1 MILLAGSGRVRK
13 EISVMT
19 AKEFLQQYGEAVRIA
34 ERIKTE
40 YDQERDLIDSVR
52 SALGGDGVPHGGG
65 ISKATENKAIKLAD
79 KALELKDAELEAI
92 RIRQKVF
99 DVIRTVPGEKGDVLY
114 ERYINLVEDKETGR
128 LRLKTW
134 DEVAEAVKYS
144 KRHARNLHDEAID
157 IVQHFLLLHSIM

>member
-1 MILLAGSGRVRK
+1 
-13 EISVMT
+13 MT

-40 YDQERDLIDSVR
+40 YDQEQDLIDSVR
-52 SALGGDGVPHGGG
+52 SALGGDGTPHGGG

-92 RIRQKVF
+92 SIRQKVF

-114 ERYINLVEDKETGR
+114 ERYINLKS
-128 LRLKTW
+128 W
-134 DEVAEAVKYS
+134 DEVANSVGYS

-157 IVQHFLLLHSIM
+157 IVQHFLLLHSNI

>member
-1 MILLAGSGRVRK
+1 
-13 EISVMT
+13 MT

-34 ERIKTE
+34 EMVKTE
-40 YDQERDLIDSVR
+40 YDQEQDLIDSVR
-52 SALGGDGVPHGGG
+52 SDLGGDGTPHGGG

-92 RIRQKVF
+92 SIRQKVF

-114 ERYINLVEDKETGR
+114 ERYINLKS
-128 LRLKTW
+128 W
-134 DEVAEAVKYS
+134 DEVADSVGYS

-157 IVQHFLLLHSIM
+157 IVQHFLLLHSNI

>member
-1 MILLAGSGRVRK
+1 
-13 EISVMT
+13 MT

-34 ERIKTE
+34 ERVKTE
-40 YDQERDLIDSVR
+40 YDQEQDLIDSVR
-52 SALGGDGVPHGGG
+52 SALGGDGTPHGGG

-92 RIRQKVF
+92 SIRQKVF

-114 ERYINLVEDKETGR
+114 ERYINLKS
-128 LRLKTW
+128 W
-134 DEVAEAVKYS
+134 DEVADSVGYS

-157 IVQHFLLLHSIM
+157 IVQHFLLLHSNI

>member
-1 MILLAGSGRVRK
+1 MILLAGSGRVRE

-114 ERYINLVEDKETGR
+114 ERYINLKS
-128 LRLKTW
+128 W
-134 DEVAEAVKYS
+134 DEVADSVGYS

-157 IVQHFLLLHSIM
+157 IVQHFLLLHSNI

>member
-1 MILLAGSGRVRK
+1 
-13 EISVMT
+13 MT

-40 YDQERDLIDSVR
+40 YNQEQDLIDSVR

-114 ERYINLVEDKETGR
+114 ERYINLKS
-128 LRLKTW
+128 W
-134 DEVAEAVKYS
+134 DEVADSVGYS

-157 IVQHFLLLHSIM
+157 IVQHFLLLHSNI

>member
-114 ERYINLVEDKETGR
+114 ERYINLKS
-128 LRLKTW
+128 W
-134 DEVAEAVKYS
+134 DEVADSVGYS

>member
-1 MILLAGSGRVRK
+1 
-13 EISVMT
+13 MT

-34 ERIKTE
+34 EMIKTE
-40 YDQERDLIDSVR
+40 YDQEQDLIDSVR
-52 SALGGDGVPHGGG
+52 SALGGDGVHHGGG

-92 RIRQKVF
+92 SIRQKVF

-114 ERYINLVEDKETGR
+114 ERYINLKS
-128 LRLKTW
+128 W
-134 DEVAEAVKYS
+134 DEVADSVGYS

-157 IVQHFLLLHSIM
+157 IVQHFL

>member
-1 MILLAGSGRVRK
+1 
-13 EISVMT
+13 MT

-34 ERIKTE
+34 EMIKTE
-40 YDQERDLIDSVR
+40 YDQEQDLIDSVR
-52 SALGGDGVPHGGG
+52 SALGGNGVPHGGG

-92 RIRQKVF
+92 SIRQKVF

-114 ERYINLVEDKETGR
+114 ERYINLKS
-128 LRLKTW
+128 W
-134 DEVAEAVKYS
+134 DEVADSVGYS

>member
-1 MILLAGSGRVRK
+1 
-13 EISVMT
+13 MT

-40 YDQERDLIDSVR
+40 YNQEQDLIDSVR

-79 KALELKDAELEAI
+79 KVLELKDAELEAI
-92 RIRQKVF
+92 CIRQKVF

-114 ERYINLVEDKETGR
+114 ERYINLKS
-128 LRLKTW
+128 W
-134 DEVAEAVKYS
+134 DEVADSVGYS

>member
-1 MILLAGSGRVRK
+1 MVRK

-40 YDQERDLIDSVR
+40 YDQEQDLIDSVR

-114 ERYINLVEDKETGR
+114 ERYINLKS
-128 LRLKTW
+128 W
-134 DEVAEAVKYS
+134 DEVADSVGYS

-157 IVQHFLLLHSIM
+157 IVQHFLLLHSNI

>member
-1 MILLAGSGRVRK
+1 
-13 EISVMT
+13 MT
-19 AKEFLQQYGEAVRIA
+19 AKEFLEQYGEAVRIA

-40 YDQERDLIDSVR
+40 YDQEQDLIDSVR
-52 SALGGDGVPHGGG
+52 SALGGDGTPHGGG

-114 ERYINLVEDKETGR
+114 ERYINLKS
-128 LRLKTW
+128 W
-134 DEVAEAVKYS
+134 DEVADSVGYS

-157 IVQHFLLLHSIM
+157 IVQHFLLLHSNI

>member
-1 MILLAGSGRVRK
+1 MILSAGSGRVRK

-40 YDQERDLIDSVR
+40 YDQEQDLIDSVR
-52 SALGGDGVPHGGG
+52 SALGGDGTPHGGG

-114 ERYINLVEDKETGR
+114 ERYINLKS
-128 LRLKTW
+128 W
-134 DEVAEAVKYS
+134 DEVADSVGYS

-157 IVQHFLLLHSIM
+157 IVQHFLLLHSNI

>member
-1 MILLAGSGRVRK
+1 
-13 EISVMT
+13 MT

-40 YDQERDLIDSVR
+40 YDQEQDLIDSVR
-52 SALGGDGVPHGGG
+52 SALGGDGTPHGGG

-92 RIRQKVF
+92 SIRQKVF

-114 ERYINLVEDKETGR
+114 ERYINLKS
-128 LRLKTW
+128 W
-134 DEVAEAVKYS
+134 DEVADSVGYS

-157 IVQHFLLLHSIM
+157 IVQHFLLLHSNI

>member
-1 MILLAGSGRVRK
+1 
-13 EISVMT
+13 MT

-34 ERIKTE
+34 EMIKTE
-40 YDQERDLIDSVR
+40 YDQEQDLIDSVR
-52 SALGGDGVPHGGG
+52 SALGGNGVPHGGG

-92 RIRQKVF
+92 SIRQKVF

-114 ERYINLVEDKETGR
+114 ERYINLKS
-128 LRLKTW
+128 W
-134 DEVAEAVKYS
+134 DEVADSVGYS

-157 IVQHFLLLHSIM
+157 IVQHFLLLHSNI

>member
-1 MILLAGSGRVRK
+1 
-13 EISVMT
+13 MT

-40 YDQERDLIDSVR
+40 YDQEQDLIDSVR
-52 SALGGDGVPHGGG
+52 SALGGDGTPHGGG

-99 DVIRTVPGEKGDVLY
+99 DVIRMVPGEKGDVLY
-114 ERYINLVEDKETGR
+114 ERYINLKS
-128 LRLKTW
+128 W
-134 DEVAEAVKYS
+134 DEVADSVGYS

-157 IVQHFLLLHSIM
+157 IVQHFLLLHSNI

>member
-1 MILLAGSGRVRK
+1 MILLDGSGRVRK

-34 ERIKTE
+34 EMVKTE
-40 YDQERDLIDSVR
+40 YDQEQDLIDSVR
-52 SALGGDGVPHGGG
+52 SNLGGDGTPHGGG

-92 RIRQKVF
+92 SIRQKVF

-114 ERYINLVEDKETGR
+114 ERYINLKS
-128 LRLKTW
+128 W
-134 DEVAEAVKYS
+134 DEVADSVGYS

-157 IVQHFLLLHSIM
+157 IVQHFLLLHSNI

>member
-1 MILLAGSGRVRK
+1 
-13 EISVMT
+13 MT

-65 ISKATENKAIKLAD
+65 ISKATENKAIRLAD

-114 ERYINLVEDKETGR
+114 ERYINLKS
-128 LRLKTW
+128 W
-134 DEVAEAVKYS
+134 DEVADSVGYS

-157 IVQHFLLLHSIM
+157 IVQHFLLLHSNM

>member
-1 MILLAGSGRVRK
+1 
-13 EISVMT
+13 MT

-40 YDQERDLIDSVR
+40 YDQEQDLIDSVR

-99 DVIRTVPGEKGDVLY
+99 DVIKTVPGEKGDVLY
-114 ERYINLVEDKETGR
+114 ERYINLKS
-128 LRLKTW
+128 W
-134 DEVAEAVKYS
+134 DEVADSVGYS
-144 KRHARNLHDEAID
+144 KRHARNLHDEALD

>member
-1 MILLAGSGRVRK
+1 MILSAGSGRVRE
-13 EISVMT
+13 EISKMT

-114 ERYINLVEDKETGR
+114 ERYINLKS
-128 LRLKTW
+128 W
-134 DEVAEAVKYS
+134 DEVADSVGYS

-157 IVQHFLLLHSIM
+157 IVQHFLLLHSNM

>member
-1 MILLAGSGRVRK
+1 
-13 EISVMT
+13 MT

-40 YDQERDLIDSVR
+40 YDQEQDLIDSVR
-52 SALGGDGVPHGGG
+52 SALGGDGTPHGGG

-92 RIRQKVF
+92 SIRQKVF

-114 ERYINLVEDKETGR
+114 ERYINLKS
-128 LRLKTW
+128 W
-134 DEVAEAVKYS
+134 DDVADSVGYS
-144 KRHARNLHDEAID
+144 KRHARNLHDEALG
-157 IVQHFLLLHSIM
+157 VVNHFLLLHS

>member
-1 MILLAGSGRVRK
+1 
-13 EISVMT
+13 MT

-34 ERIKTE
+34 EMIKTE

-114 ERYINLVEDKETGR
+114 ERYINLKS
-128 LRLKTW
+128 W
-134 DEVAEAVKYS
+134 DEVVDSVGYS
-144 KRHARNLHDEAID
+144 KRHARNLHDEALD

>member
-40 YDQERDLIDSVR
+40 YDKEQDLIYSVR
-52 SALGGDGVPHGGG
+52 SALGGDGTPHGGG

-92 RIRQKVF
+92 SIRQKVF

-114 ERYINLVEDKETGR
+114 ERYINLKSWE
-128 LRLKTW
+128 
-134 DEVAEAVKYS
+134 EVADSVGYS

-157 IVQHFLLLHSIM
+157 IVQHFLLLHSNI

>member
-1 MILLAGSGRVRK
+1 
-13 EISVMT
+13 MT

-114 ERYINLVEDKETGR
+114 ERYINLKS
-128 LRLKTW
+128 W
-134 DEVAEAVKYS
+134 DEVADSVGYS
-144 KRHARNLHDEAID
+144 KRHARNLHDEALD

>member
-1 MILLAGSGRVRK
+1 
-13 EISVMT
+13 MT

-99 DVIRTVPGEKGDVLY
+99 DVIRMVPGEKGDVLY
-114 ERYINLVEDKETGR
+114 ERYINLKS
-128 LRLKTW
+128 W
-134 DEVAEAVKYS
+134 DEVADSVGYS

>member
-1 MILLAGSGRVRK
+1 
-13 EISVMT
+13 MT
-19 AKEFLQQYGEAVRIA
+19 AKEFLQQYGEAVRIT

-40 YDQERDLIDSVR
+40 YDQEQDLIDSVR
-52 SALGGDGVPHGGG
+52 SALGGDGTPHGGG

-99 DVIRTVPGEKGDVLY
+99 DVIRTVPGEKGNVLY
-114 ERYINLVEDKETGR
+114 ERYINLKS
-128 LRLKTW
+128 W
-134 DEVAEAVKYS
+134 DEVADSVGYS

-157 IVQHFLLLHSIM
+157 IVQHFLLLHSNI

>member
-1 MILLAGSGRVRK
+1 
-13 EISVMT
+13 MT

-114 ERYINLVEDKETGR
+114 ERYINLKS
-128 LRLKTW
+128 W
-134 DEVAEAVKYS
+134 DEVADSVGYS

-157 IVQHFLLLHSIM
+157 IVQHFLLLHSNM

>member
-1 MILLAGSGRVRK
+1 
-13 EISVMT
+13 MT

-114 ERYINLVEDKETGR
+114 ERYINLKS
-128 LRLKTW
+128 W
-134 DEVAEAVKYS
+134 DEVADSVGYS

-157 IVQHFLLLHSIM
+157 IVQHFLLLHSNI

>member
-1 MILLAGSGRVRK
+1 
-13 EISVMT
+13 MT

-40 YDQERDLIDSVR
+40 YDQEQDLIDSVR
-52 SALGGDGVPHGGG
+52 SSIGGDGVPHGGR
-65 ISKATENKAIKLAD
+65 ISKETENKAIKIAD

-92 RIRQKVF
+92 SIRQKVF

-114 ERYINLVEDKETGR
+114 ERYINLKS
-128 LRLKTW
+128 W
-134 DEVAEAVKYS
+134 DEVADSVGYS

-157 IVQHFLLLHSIM
+157 IVQHFLLLHSNI

>member
-1 MILLAGSGRVRK
+1 
-13 EISVMT
+13 MT

-40 YDQERDLIDSVR
+40 YDQEQDLIDSVR
-52 SALGGDGVPHGGG
+52 SALGGDGTPNGGG

-92 RIRQKVF
+92 SIRQKVF

-114 ERYINLVEDKETGR
+114 ERYINLKS
-128 LRLKTW
+128 W
-134 DEVAEAVKYS
+134 DEVADSVGYS

-157 IVQHFLLLHSIM
+157 IVQHFLLLHSNI

>member
-1 MILLAGSGRVRK
+1 
-13 EISVMT
+13 MT

-40 YDQERDLIDSVR
+40 YDKEQDLIDSVR
-52 SALGGDGVPHGGG
+52 SALGGDGTPHGGG

-92 RIRQKVF
+92 RIRQEVF

-114 ERYINLVEDKETGR
+114 ERYINLKS
-128 LRLKTW
+128 W
-134 DEVAEAVKYS
+134 DEVADSVGYS

-157 IVQHFLLLHSIM
+157 IVQHFLLMHSNI